1 MASEPTL
8 SSLAQLAAS
17 VSVHDSLSAP
27 SESTTP
33 AAANKTKEQ
42 LRRHYIRVLHK
53 VVDEAD
59 VVLLVLDARDPAGCR
74 SRLVEEEVRRREA
87 EGKRLVF
94 VLNKVGACISSTLSR
109 LSGHRRLNGA
119 RWWIS
124 FIYIIDLVPRENAQA
139 WLKYLRHTTPTLP
152 FRSAGS
158 HQRTNLA
165 SGTAPALLRLLKAYK
180 PSAAQSVTIGVVGF
194 PNVGKSSL
202 INTLKRAKVC
212 ELSRCREFP
221 FNDARAP
228 R

>member
-17 VSVHDSLSAP
+17 ASANELLSTS
-27 SESTTP
+27 SEPTTS
-33 AAANKTKEQ
+33 AGETKEQ
-42 LRRHYIRVLHK
+42 QRRHYIRMLHK
-53 VVDEAD
+53 VVDESD

-94 VLNKVGACISSTLSR
+94 VLNKIGTHSFSLYMHFVF
-109 LSGHRRLNGA
+109 SGHRRRVVRGSSWCL
-119 RWWIS
+119 
-124 FIYIIDLVPRENAQA
+124 DLVPRENAQA
-139 WLKYLRHTTPTLP
+139 WLKHLRHTTPTLP

-165 SGTAPALLRLLKAYK
+165 SGTAPALLRLIKAYK
-180 PSAAQSVTIGVVGF
+180 PSAAQSIVVGVVGF

-202 INTLKRAKVC
+202 INTLKRAKVSHRVC
-212 ELSRCREFP
+212 YELAVFLMP
-221 FNDARAP
+221 FR
-228 R
+228 